1 MKLYALVL
9 ALSFASDANAN
20 RIRGTTNSS
29 HTTHNGQR
37 QQDNSNS
44 QYQSQEEEL
53 DVATQCLSYEHEDA
67 EEEDDDITNMNIA
80 LCEDY
85 FSLQCN
91 AAFTNDCSTLL
102 SLYVSSDGR
111 EPSWPNV
118 SSRKQLRDSKS
129 KISEVA
135 HECNIYTG
143 KKRGHCIAFMGIQ
156 RGECCNNK
164 YSKVCTKIRTKLFES
179 SEDEDVVCSSGESRI
194 SEWRLTRGDSNPY
207 VPWSP
212 M

>member
-1 MKLYALVL
+1 MKLYSLVL

-29 HTTHNGQR
+29 HTTQIQNQNVQG
-37 QQDNSNS
+37 D
-44 QYQSQEEEL
+44 EL
-53 DVATQCLSYEHEDA
+53 DVVSRCVSYEDA
-67 EEEDDDITNMNIA
+67 EEEGDDITNMNIA

-91 AAFTNDCSTLL
+91 TAFTNDCSTLL

-156 RGECCNNK
+156 GGECCNNK

>member
-29 HTTHNGQR
+29 HTTHYGQQ
-37 QQDNSNS
+37 QQDNSNNS

-53 DVATQCLSYEHEDA
+53 NVVSRCLSYEDA

-91 AAFTNDCSTLL
+91 TAFTNDCSTLL
-102 SLYVSSDGR
+102 LLSL
-111 EPSWPNV
+111 
-118 SSRKQLRDSKS
+118 
-129 KISEVA
+129 
-135 HECNIYTG
+135 
-143 KKRGHCIAFMGIQ
+143 CI
-156 RGECCNNK
+156 K
-164 YSKVCTKIRTKLFES
+164 
-179 SEDEDVVCSSGESRI
+179 
-194 SEWRLTRGDSNPY
+194 
-207 VPWSP
+207 
-212 M
+212 

>member
-1 MKLYALVL
+1 MQKITKLILLQQMKLYILVL
-9 ALSFASDANAN
+9 ALSSIASEANN
-20 RIRGTTNSS
+20 IRGTTNTNSS
-29 HTTHNGQR
+29 STT
-37 QQDNSNS
+37 DD
-44 QYQSQEEEL
+44 L
-53 DVATQCLSYEHEDA
+53 DVVSECLSYEHEEA
-67 EEEDDDITNMNIA
+67 EEDDDITNMNTA

-91 AAFTNDCSTLL
+91 TAFTNDCTTLL

-111 EPSWPNV
+111 EPSWPQL
-118 SSRKQLRDSKS
+118 SRKQLRDPKS
-129 KISEVA
+129 QVSEVA
-135 HECNIYTG
+135 HECNVYTG

-156 RGECCNNK
+156 GGECCNNK

-179 SEDEDVVCSSGESRI
+179 SEDEDVVCSSGESKI
-194 SEWRLTRGDSNPY
+194 SEWRLTGNSNPY

>member
-1 MKLYALVL
+1 MKLYSLVL

-29 HTTHNGQR
+29 HTTHNGQQ
-37 QQDNSNS
+37 QQDNSNI

-53 DVATQCLSYEHEDA
+53 DVVSRCVSYEDA
-67 EEEDDDITNMNIA
+67 EEEGDDITNMNIA

-91 AAFTNDCSTLL
+91 TDYTNDCSTLL

-179 SEDEDVVCSSGESRI
+179 SEDEDVVCASGESRI
-194 SEWRLTRGDSNPY
+194 SEWRFTGDSNPY

>member
-1 MKLYALVL
+1 MKIYILIL

-20 RIRGTTNSS
+20 RIRGTSATNSS
-29 HTTHNGQR
+29 HTTHNGQQ

-53 DVATQCLSYEHEDA
+53 DVVSRCLSYEDA

-91 AAFTNDCSTLL
+91 TGFTNDCSTLL
-102 SLYVSSDGR
+102 TLYVSSDGR
-111 EPSWPNV
+111 EPSWPK
-118 SSRKQLRDSKS
+118 SYHKQLRDSKS
-129 KISEVA
+129 QVSEVA

-143 KKRGHCIAFMGIQ
+143 KKRGHCLSFMAIQ
-156 RGECCNNK
+156 SGECCNNK
-164 YSKVCTKIRTKLFES
+164 YSKVCTKIRTKLFQS
-179 SEDEDVVCSSGESRI
+179 SEDEGVVCSSGESKI
-194 SEWRLTRGDSNPY
+194 SEWRFTGGDSNPY